1 MRATTCW
8 TPKVS
13 RATRALMM
21 LELSPLL
28 TAANA
33 PAESIP
39 ASSSVCRSKPRPVT
53 WRPAKSGPSR
63 RKASGSWSIT
73 ATLCPI
79 SSSRRAM
86 AEPTRPHPITTTCTT
101 SSRRVRGA
109 GRRPP
114 ALSPGAKLHPAAAA
128 DRLRRPVFLRREG
141 CAGQRRHRVSQ
152 RPYDRRVP
160 TLSDLGQLPKRL
172 VLGRPVRSDRAGES
186 LLPKRLALPIFA
198 SDALSSVAYATQ
210 EILIVLTLGGV
221 AYLYLAPWLAAGV
234 VVLLTTVVL
243 SYRQGGPAYPSGGGG
258 YEGAMKNHGQF
269 AALVVASALLTD
281 YVLTV
286 AVSVSSGTDNIISA
300 FPSLNQHRV
309 LIAVGLV
316 ALLAAANLRGLRES
330 GKTFAVPTYL
340 FAAGIMI
347 MIVTGLVRQF
357 FGTPVVA
364 ESAGYGIVP
373 DPGHTNLTGL
383 ALIFFALRAFASG
396 TTALTGIEA
405 VANGVPAFKP
415 PKSRN
420 AAITLTLLGGLAATM
435 FAGVTAMALLAHV
448 KYVDPLRACDLQGFA
463 NCDTAP
469 QRTVI
474 AQLAAATFGGDRSI
488 GFFYIQA
495 ATALV
500 LILAANTAFNG
511 FPLLGSVLAQDRFLP
526 RQLHTRGDKLVY
538 SNGILLLAGFACLLI
553 FAFDA
558 DVTRLIQLYIIGVF
572 TSFSIGQWGMVRHW
586 HRELRTER
594 DPQARSRIHRSQV
607 INTVGGS
614 LTRVV
619 LVIIVITKF
628 AHGAWL
634 VLLAMPLLF
643 GLMKAINR
651 HYRNVATQLVP
662 DTDARTLPSKVH
674 AIVLASKVHKPTLR
688 ALAFARATRPDAL
701 TALTVNVDDAETRA
715 LQADWERYDIPV
727 PLTVLESPYREIT
740 RPVLDYVKSIR
751 RASPRELV
759 VVFVPQYVVGHWW
772 ENVLH
777 NQSALRLRAR
787 LQFQPG
793 VMITTVPWQLESS
806 IGRDEG
812 DGRQGPAP
820 GDLRRGLT
828 DDQIDSVPYG

>member
-1 MRATTCW
+1 V
-8 TPKVS
+8 P
-13 RATRALMM
+13 
-21 LELSPLL
+21 
-28 TAANA
+28 
-33 PAESIP
+33 
-39 ASSSVCRSKPRPVT
+39 SV
-53 WRPAKSGPSR
+53 
-63 RKASGSWSIT
+63 
-73 ATLCPI
+73 
-79 SSSRRAM
+79 
-86 AEPTRPHPITTTCTT
+86 
-101 SSRRVRGA
+101 
-109 GRRPP
+109 
-114 ALSPGAKLHPAAAA
+114 
-128 DRLRRPVFLRREG
+128 
-141 CAGQRRHRVSQ
+141 
-152 RPYDRRVP
+152 
-160 TLSDLGQLPKRL
+160 SDLGQLPKRL

-210 EILIVLTLGGV
+210 EILIILTLGGV
-221 AYLYLAPWLAAGV
+221 AYLYLTPWLAAGV
-234 VVLLTTVVL
+234 VVLLITVVL
-243 SYRQGGPAYPSGGGG
+243 SYRQVVHAYPSGGGD
-258 YEGAMKNHGQF
+258 YEVAMKNHGQF

-340 FAAGIMI
+340 FAAGILI
-347 MIVTGLVRQF
+347 MIGTGLLREF
-357 FGTPVVA
+357 FGTPIVA
-364 ESAGYGIVP
+364 ESAHYGITP
-373 DPGHTNLTGL
+373 DPAHANVSGL
-383 ALIFFALRAFASG
+383 ALVFFALRAFASG

-420 AAITLTLLGGLAATM
+420 AAVTLTLLGGLAATM
-435 FAGVTAMALLAHV
+435 FAGVTALALLAQV

-463 NCDTAP
+463 NCTTAP

-474 AQLAAATFGGDRSI
+474 AQLAAATFGGETSV

-538 SNGILLLAGFACLLI
+538 SNGILLLAGFAALLI
-553 FAFDA
+553 VAFDA

-586 HRELRTER
+586 HRELGIER
-594 DPQARSRIHRSQV
+594 DPQVRRQIRRSQV
-607 INTVGGS
+607 INAIGGS
-614 LTRVV
+614 LTSIV
-619 LVIIVITKF
+619 LVIIILTKF
-628 AHGAWL
+628 THGAWL

-651 HYRNVATQLVP
+651 HYSNVAAQLVP
-662 DTDARTLPSKVH
+662 DTDARMLPSKVH
-674 AIVLASKVHKPTLR
+674 AIVLVSKIHKPTLR
-688 ALAFARATRPDAL
+688 ALAFARATRPDVL
-701 TALTVNVDDAETRA
+701 TALTVNVDDAETRS
-715 LQADWERYDIPV
+715 LQADWERYDLPI

-740 RPVLDYVKSIR
+740 RPVVDYVKDIR
-751 RASPRELV
+751 RESPREIV

-806 IGRDEG
+806 VGRD
-812 DGRQGPAP
+812 DGGRRGRGPAP

-828 DDQIDSVPYG
+828 DDAADVTPYG